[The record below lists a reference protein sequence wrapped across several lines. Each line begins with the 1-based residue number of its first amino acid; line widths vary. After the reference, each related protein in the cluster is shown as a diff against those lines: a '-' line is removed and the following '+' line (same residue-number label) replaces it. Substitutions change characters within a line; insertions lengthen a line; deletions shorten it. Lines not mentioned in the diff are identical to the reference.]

1 MRQEVRDNSA
11 RLLLA
16 ALLLAL
22 ALIPMTTKP
31 AAASPTQA
39 SILQDDP
46 QLLYVSSSH
55 RSKRLS
61 EFRSLGVDI
70 VKVRLRWRDMAPKK
84 RPSGFNGADPNNY
97 DWRPYDAIVSG
108 AQSRGMGV
116 LFQLGGDAPEWA
128 TPGKSAVNK
137 PNAAEFGK
145 WVRAVGTHFPN
156 VNLYSVWN
164 EPNLVSW
171 LAPQQSG
178 GVPQAP
184 RIYRNLVRA
193 ASSGL
198 AASGHAGDQLLIGEL
213 LPRSVGNAKKRT
225 SPITFLREL
234 ACLDSHYRTYKGKA
248 ASRRGCKGFKALPG
262 TGLAYHP
269 YTLAG
274 GPGVR
279 TPNANDATISNL
291 GRLTKAISRM
301 RSKHRIQR
309 SWPVWISEYGFES
322 TPPDRYATPIKKVPG
337 FMNWSEYIAY
347 KNRRVA
353 SFSQYPLVDDPG
365 RSAGFQSGLRF
376 HNGKKKPGIFAAY
389 QRPFYARQSG
399 SRVELFGGIRVA
411 TGGRV
416 TLQTRTSKKGKWK
429 TLGHASLNQRGYFD
443 KRVKASRVS
452 KRYFRFVASGQ
463 PASRS
468 AKAARR

>member
-11 RLLLA
+11 RLCLP
-16 ALLLAL
+16 ALLLVTL
-22 ALIPMTTKP
+22 LIPITAAP
-31 AAASPTQA
+31 ASASPTQA
-39 SILQDDP
+39 SMLQDDP
-46 QLLYVSSSH
+46 QLLYVTSSH

-61 EFRSLGVDI
+61 EFKSIGVDV

-84 RPSGFNGADPNNY
+84 RPRGYNGADPNGY
-97 DWRPYDAIVSG
+97 DWRPYDLIVSG

-128 TPGKSAVNK
+128 TSGRSAVRN
-137 PNAAEFGK
+137 PNATEFGR
-145 WVRAVGTHFPN
+145 WVRAVGAHFPN

-193 ASSGL
+193 AASGL
-198 AASGHAGDQLLIGEL
+198 AASGHGSDQLLIGEL
-213 LPRSVGNAKKRT
+213 MPRSTGDKSKRT
-225 SPITFLREL
+225 SPITFMREL
-234 ACLDSHYRTYKGKA
+234 ACLDSHYRPYRGKA

-279 TPNANDATISNL
+279 TPNPNDATISNL
-291 GRLTKAISRM
+291 GRVTKALSRL

-322 TPPDRYATPIKKVPG
+322 TPPDRYATPIKKVPA
-337 FMNWSEYIAY
+337 FMNWSEFIAY

-353 SFSQYPLVDDPG
+353 SIAQYPLVDDPG
-365 RSAGFQSGLRF
+365 KSAGFQSGLRF
-376 HNGKKKPGIFAAY
+376 RSGKKKPGIFAAY
-389 QRPFYARQSG
+389 QRPFYARESG
-399 SRVELFGGIRVA
+399 SRVELFGGIRAA
-411 TGGRV
+411 TGGSV
-416 TLQTRTSKKGKWK
+416 TLQTKSSKGAKWK
-429 TLGHASLNQRGYFD
+429 SLGKASLNSRGYFD
-443 KRVKASRVS
+443 KRVKVSRVS
-452 KRYFRFVASGQ
+452 KRYFRFIASGQ
-463 PASRS
+463 PASRA
-468 AKAARR
+468 AKAR